1 MKTGGWRWQSA
12 IAATALVAAQWAAMP
27 VSAQTVSASAAV
39 PTASAQA
46 VTGGVAPALESASAD
61 SRWRRFESINGIVS
75 YIDRQSVKPEPSA
88 EADADSHTVHFRL

>member
-27 VSAQTVSASAAV
+27 VSAQTISASAAA
-39 PTASAQA
+39 PTGAAQA
-46 VTGGVAPALESASAD
+46 VSADAAPALESSSAD

-75 YIDRQSVKPEPSA
+75 YIDRQ
-88 EADADSHTVHFRL
+88 